1 MTMRESGTLAN
12 GGTPQT
18 AIDTSRP
25 HPARRYDYWLGGK
38 DNFAA
43 DRESADRIAKAFP
56 QIRTAAQENRR
67 FLRRAVAF
75 LSAEAGVKQFL
86 DIGAGLPVSPNV
98 HEVTQRIIPASRVVY
113 VDNEPMVVSHARG
126 LMTSSPQGTTTC
138 IQADLRTPDAIL
150 ADPAVRAT
158 IDLTKPVGLLLFAVL
173 HFLDD
178 NENPYDLVARLVDA
192 LPSGSYIA
200 LSHATLD
207 PLPEDVI
214 KQLTAFIGAGGDQG
228 TFRPRKRV
236 DVARFVDGLDL
247 IDPGVVPIVRWRPDR
262 SPQAVA
268 SVVDTAMYGAIARI
282 I

>member
-1 MTMRESGTLAN
+1 MTMRESGALAN
-12 GGTPQT
+12 GGMPKAT
-18 AIDTSRP
+18 IDTSRP
-25 HPARRYDYWLGGK
+25 HPARMYNYWLGGK

-43 DRESADRIAKAFP
+43 DRESADLIAKAFP
-56 QIRTAAQENRR
+56 QIRTAVQENRR

-75 LSAEAGVKQFL
+75 MAAEVGLKQFL
-86 DIGAGLPVSPNV
+86 DIGTGFPASPNV
-98 HEVTQRIIPASRVVY
+98 HEVAQKIIPASRVVY
-113 VDNEPMVVSHARG
+113 VDNDPMVVSHARG

-138 IQADLRTPDAIL
+138 IQADLRAPDTIL
-150 ADPAVRAT
+150 AAPAVRAA
-158 IDLTKPVGLLLFAVL
+158 IDLTKPVGLLLIAVL

-178 NENPYDLVARLVDA
+178 NESPYDLVARLGNA

-214 KQLTAFIGAGGDQG
+214 EQLTALAGTGGDQG
-228 TFRPRKRV
+228 TFRPRTRV

-262 SPQAVA
+262 SPQAAA
-268 SVVDTAMYGAIARI
+268 SVADAAMYGSMARI

>member
-1 MTMRESGTLAN
+1 MTMRESGALAN
-12 GGTPQT
+12 GGMPKA

-25 HPARRYDYWLGGK
+25 HPARMYNYWLGGK

-43 DRESADRIAKAFP
+43 DRESADLIAKAFP
-56 QIRTAAQENRR
+56 QIRTAVQENRR

-75 LSAEAGVKQFL
+75 MAAEVGLKQFL
-86 DIGAGLPVSPNV
+86 DIGTGFPTSPNV
-98 HEVTQRIIPASRVVY
+98 HEVAQKIIPASRVVY
-113 VDNEPMVVSHARG
+113 VDNDPMVVSHARG

-138 IQADLRTPDAIL
+138 IQADLRAPDTIL
-150 ADPAVRAT
+150 AAPAVRAA
-158 IDLTKPVGLLLFAVL
+158 IDLTKPVGLLLIAVL

-178 NENPYDLVARLVDA
+178 DESPYDLVARLGNA

-214 KQLTAFIGAGGDQG
+214 EQLTALAGTGGDQG
-228 TFRPRKRV
+228 TFRPRTRV

-262 SPQAVA
+262 SPQAAA
-268 SVVDTAMYGAIARI
+268 SVADTAMYGSMARI